1 MTNISLHFRPPL
13 KFACVVLR
21 FVYFKLCVLS
31 ICVLKY
37 MCKNV
42 CEVDPGMWLGRRAF
56 ASVLEALD
64 LIPSTGVTAGKSKIF
79 LGPVR

>member
-1 MTNISLHFRPPL
+1 M
-13 KFACVVLR
+13 
-21 FVYFKLCVLS
+21 
-31 ICVLKY
+31 CVLKY

-42 CEVDPGMWLGRRAF
+42 CEVDPKMWFGRRAF